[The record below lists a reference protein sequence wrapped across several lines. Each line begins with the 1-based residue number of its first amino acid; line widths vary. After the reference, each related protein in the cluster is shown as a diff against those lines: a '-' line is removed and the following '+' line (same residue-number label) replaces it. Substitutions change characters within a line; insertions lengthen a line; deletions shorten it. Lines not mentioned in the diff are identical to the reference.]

1 MDNNVSTYLGL
12 KIGSKTTEKAIK
24 TFEPSPN
31 ERDLRAGY
39 IIRYFV
45 RKRNDANGTIYEVD
59 KTNYDAYRYMGN
71 YLVCTLRWKI
81 TGANKFEVE
90 QLNQRSINYAQ
101 ETMGNID
108 TYVKNLTK
116 FYRG

>member
-1 MDNNVSTYLGL
+1 M
-12 KIGSKTTEKAIK
+12 
-24 TFEPSPN
+24 
-31 ERDLRAGY
+31 
-39 IIRYFV
+39 
-45 RKRNDANGTIYEVD
+45 
-59 KTNYDAYRYMGN
+59 
-71 YLVCTLRWKI
+71 RWNI
-81 TGANKFEVE
+81 TGTNKFEVE

>member
-1 MDNNVSTYLGL
+1 MTNIDVYKSLQTDIKLVEYNWPTFEAKPNEQDY
-12 KIGSKTTEKAIK
+12 KIGFI
-24 TFEPSPN
+24 
-31 ERDLRAGY
+31 Y
-39 IIRYFV
+39 RYFV
-45 RKRNDANGTIYEVD
+45 RKRNEPNGVISEINKELYD
-59 KTNYDAYRYMGN
+59 KFTSSPF
-71 YLVCTLRWKI
+71 YLPLKMRWKI

-108 TYVKNLTK
+108 TYVGNLTK

>member
-1 MDNNVSTYLGL
+1 MENTDTYKSLITFTSPPL
-12 KIGSKTTEKAIK
+12 IVAYEQIPTELDY
-24 TFEPSPN
+24 S
-31 ERDLRAGY
+31 AGFIY
-39 IIRYFV
+39 RYFI
-45 RKRNDANGTIYEVD
+45 RKRNDDFGIITEVSKQIHD
-59 KTNYDAYRYMGN
+59 NFLN
-71 YLVCTLRWKI
+71 NSFYLTLTMKWKI

>member
-1 MDNNVSTYLGL
+1 MSSVDTYNSLINTQSQRL
-12 KIGSKTTEKAIK
+12 IVAYEQIPT
-24 TFEPSPN
+24 
-31 ERDLRAGY
+31 DLDYSVGFIY
-39 IIRYFV
+39 RYFI
-45 RKRNDANGTIYEVD
+45 RKRNDNFGIITEVSKQSHD
-59 KTNYDAYRYMGN
+59 IFQNDSF
-71 YLVCTLRWKI
+71 YLTLTMKWKI

>member
-1 MDNNVSTYLGL
+1 MTNVDVYKVIQTNTKLVETGWPTFEAQPNEQDY
-12 KIGSKTTEKAIK
+12 KIGFI
-24 TFEPSPN
+24 
-31 ERDLRAGY
+31 Y
-39 IIRYFV
+39 RYFV
-45 RKRNDANGTIYEVD
+45 RKRNEPTGIISEINKEMYD
-59 KTNYDAYRYMGN
+59 KFLSSPFFIAIRM
-71 YLVCTLRWKI
+71 RWKI
-81 TGANKFEVE
+81 SGGNKFEIE

>member
-1 MDNNVSTYLGL
+1 MTNIDIYKSLQSNVKLVETGFP
-12 KIGSKTTEKAIK
+12 
-24 TFEPSPN
+24 TFEAQPN
-31 ERDLRAGY
+31 EQDYNIGFIY
-39 IIRYFV
+39 RYFV
-45 RKRNDANGTIYEVD
+45 RKRNEPFGVISEINKELYD
-59 KTNYDAYRYMGN
+59 KFTSSPF
-71 YLVCTLRWKI
+71 YLQLKMRWKI
-81 TGANKFEVE
+81 TGTNKFEVE